1 MHKHDL
7 VYQRIKLESQAE
19 YISSEAQRAMNMED
33 VAMYKALHQ
42 LHLSLMACLAEV
54 AEAVDIL
61 EQREVAK

>member
-7 VYQRIKLESQAE
+7 VYQRIRLESQVE
-19 YISSEAQRAMNMED
+19 YISSEAQRAMQRDD

-54 AEAVDIL
+54 AEAIDIL
-61 EQREVAK
+61 EQREVVK

>member
-19 YISSEAQRAMNMED
+19 YISSEAQRAMKMDD
-33 VAMYKALHQ
+33 VAMYKALRQ

-54 AEAVDIL
+54 AEAIDIL
-61 EQREVAK
+61 EQREVVK

>member
-7 VYQRIKLESQAE
+7 VYQRIKLESQVE
-19 YISSEAQRAMNMED
+19 YISSEARRAMKMDD

-54 AEAVDIL
+54 AEAIDIL
-61 EQREVAK
+61 EQREVVK

>member
-19 YISSEAQRAMNMED
+19 YISSEAQRAMKMDD
-33 VAMYKALHQ
+33 VPLYKALHQ

-54 AEAVDIL
+54 AEAIDIL
-61 EQREVAK
+61 EQRKGLK

>member
-1 MHKHDL
+1 MYKHDL

-19 YISSEAQRAMNMED
+19 YISSEAQRAMKMDD
-33 VAMYKALHQ
+33 VAMYKALHH

-54 AEAVDIL
+54 AEAIDIL

>member
-19 YISSEAQRAMNMED
+19 YISSEAQRAMKMDD
-33 VAMYKALHQ
+33 VATYKALDQ

-54 AEAVDIL
+54 AEAIDIL
-61 EQREVAK
+61 EQREELK

>member
-19 YISSEAQRAMNMED
+19 YISSEAQRAMKMD
-33 VAMYKALHQ
+33 DAAMYKALQQ

-54 AEAVDIL
+54 AEAIDIL
-61 EQREVAK
+61 EQREVVK

>member
-19 YISSEAQRAMNMED
+19 HISSEAQRAMKMD
-33 VAMYKALHQ
+33 DAAMYKALHQ

-54 AEAVDIL
+54 AEAIDIL
-61 EQREVAK
+61 EQREELK

>member
-7 VYQRIKLESQAE
+7 VYQRIKLEGQAE
-19 YISSEAQRAMNMED
+19 YISSEAQRAMQRDD

-54 AEAVDIL
+54 AEAIDIL
-61 EQREVAK
+61 EQREVVK

>member
-19 YISSEAQRAMNMED
+19 YISSEAQRAMQRD
-33 VAMYKALHQ
+33 DAAMYKALHQ

-54 AEAVDIL
+54 AEAIDIL

>member
-7 VYQRIKLESQAE
+7 VYQRLKLESQVE
-19 YISSEAQRAMNMED
+19 YISSEARRAMKMDD

-54 AEAVDIL
+54 AEAIDIL
-61 EQREVAK
+61 EQREELK

>member
-19 YISSEAQRAMNMED
+19 YISSEAQRAMQGDD

-54 AEAVDIL
+54 AEAINIL
-61 EQREVAK
+61 ERREVVK

>member
-19 YISSEAQRAMNMED
+19 YISSEAQRAMKMED

-54 AEAVDIL
+54 AEAINIL
-61 EQREVAK
+61 EQRVVVK

>member
-7 VYQRIKLESQAE
+7 VYQRIKLESQVE
-19 YISSEAQRAMNMED
+19 YISSEAQRAMKMDD
-33 VAMYKALHQ
+33 VAMHKALYQ

-54 AEAVDIL
+54 AEAIDIL

>member
-7 VYQRIKLESQAE
+7 VYQRIKLESQVD
-19 YISSEAQRAMNMED
+19 YISSEAQRAMKMGD

-54 AEAVDIL
+54 AEAIDIL
-61 EQREVAK
+61 EQREAVK

>member
-19 YISSEAQRAMNMED
+19 YIASEAQRAMKMDD

-42 LHLSLMACLAEV
+42 LHLSLMGCLAEV
-54 AEAVDIL
+54 TEAIDIL
-61 EQREVAK
+61 ERREAVK

>member
-19 YISSEAQRAMNMED
+19 YISSEAQRAMKMD
-33 VAMYKALHQ
+33 DAAMYKALHR

-54 AEAVDIL
+54 AEAIDVL
-61 EQREVAK
+61 EQREVVM

>member
-19 YISSEAQRAMNMED
+19 YISSEAQRAMEMD
-33 VAMYKALHQ
+33 DAAMYKALHQ

-61 EQREVAK
+61 EQREVVK

>member
-19 YISSEAQRAMNMED
+19 YISSEAQRAVKMDD

-54 AEAVDIL
+54 AEAIGIL
-61 EQREVAK
+61 EQREVVK

>member
-19 YISSEAQRAMNMED
+19 YISIEARRAMD
-33 VAMYKALHQ
+33 ADDAPMYKALHQ

-54 AEAVDIL
+54 AEAIDIL
-61 EQREVAK
+61 EHREAVE

>member
-19 YISSEAQRAMNMED
+19 YISREAQRAMQHDD

-54 AEAVDIL
+54 AEAIDIL
-61 EQREVAK
+61 ERREGLK

>member
-1 MHKHDL
+1 VHKHDL

-19 YISSEAQRAMNMED
+19 YISSEAQRAMQRDD

-54 AEAVDIL
+54 AEAIDIL
-61 EQREVAK
+61 EQREELK